1 MDGVILS
8 NTTLRREGLRSP
20 RAAETGG
27 LSGDPLR
34 ALNTEM
40 VRRVACAVGGKL
52 PIIASGGVMS
62 PEDYR
67 QKLDAGATLVQLY
80 TGLIYAGPG
89 LVKRVLVK
97 RDA

>member
-8 NTTLRREGLRSP
+8 NTTLRREGLRSA

-34 ALNTEM
+34 ALNTEWSE
-40 VRRVACAVGGKL
+40 VVAADRRGRL
-52 PIIASGGVMS
+52 PIVASGGVMS

-89 LVKRVLVK
+89 W
-97 RDA
+97 